1 MVIYRLNV
9 RSILRLKI
17 KRQNIYSYQWQNKL
31 SQRYARKGNS
41 RLLKQWIIIINIR
54 CKKKNTLIEVE
65 MRVLSRVKMEFALRN
80 LNCFIGIR
88 KNFIFSIRLS
98 KSAYSSFDSLS
109 RFFIQF
115 KSKTS
120 YYISAY
126 LWLILVR
133 FIPKSSTHKK

>member
-31 SQRYARKGNS
+31 SQRYARKENS

-80 LNCFIGIR
+80 LNCFFGIR

-98 KSAYSSFDSLS
+98 KSAYSSFDNLS